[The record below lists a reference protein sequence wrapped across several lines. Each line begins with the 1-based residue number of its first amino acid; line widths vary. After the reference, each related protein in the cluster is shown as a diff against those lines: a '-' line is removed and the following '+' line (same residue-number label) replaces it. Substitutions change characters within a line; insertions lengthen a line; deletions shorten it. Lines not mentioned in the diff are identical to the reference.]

1 MKYSIYKLEYLQ
13 ILTFRFLTVSL
24 HCQWGEDWRVKMA
37 RCLKEEKQKLFLQSK
52 ITRRNLLQIITKRK
66 ADTKRRFL
74 SLFAFCFKGL
84 LSFIIICW
92 RREKKT
98 SSNQYVWILSSYQ
111 DFHIFSYLKDKDISI
126 FPLLKYSVSKP
137 GHIWGCEIQL
147 HSSSLFR
154 ERSEDS
160 VSIHLSNHSWS
171 FYQFA
176 CDWSL
181 KLLECWYLK
190 RVPFPKQ

>member
-1 MKYSIYKLEYLQ
+1 MFDWKPPHLNFSIYSYLSGSLEVMKYSTYKLEYLQ

-24 HCQWGEDWRVKMA
+24 HCQWGEDWRVKMV

-111 DFHIFSYLKDKDISI
+111 DFHIFFLPQGQGHFYFSSFKI
-126 FPLLKYSVSKP
+126 FCKQT
-137 GHIWGCEIQL
+137 WA
-147 HSSSLFR
+147 
-154 ERSEDS
+154 
-160 VSIHLSNHSWS
+160 HLRMWNSAT
-171 FYQFA
+171 FIFII
-176 CDWSL
+176 
-181 KLLECWYLK
+181 
-190 RVPFPKQ
+190 